1 MEQDFIFERKRD
13 EDEPIWRGFF
23 RADKIRNRVSISS
36 YSLETF
42 FTEIGGLAKTLSFIC
57 GTLALVITRKTFMLE
72 ILQNLFKV
80 RRPIFSG
87 LDLNNDDDDDV
98 KHAFTKRGS
107 VVKSKML
114 QRASSDSDVPK
125 QPVTSEKDKTS
136 SKPEMKRKESEIISN
151 RFSQKMNETLED
163 KKGSRE
169 ISGREHQNYM
179 RLIKNLK
186 KNKVTPEDIKGIV
199 GNIMTSRGS
208 LS

>member
-1 MEQDFIFERKRD
+1 
-13 EDEPIWRGFF
+13 
-23 RADKIRNRVSISS
+23 
-36 YSLETF
+36 
-42 FTEIGGLAKTLSFIC
+42 
-57 GTLALVITRKTFMLE
+57 
-72 ILQNLFKV
+72 
-80 RRPIFSG
+80 
-87 LDLNNDDDDDV
+87 
-98 KHAFTKRGS
+98 
-107 VVKSKML
+107 
-114 QRASSDSDVPK
+114 
-125 QPVTSEKDKTS
+125 
-136 SKPEMKRKESEIISN
+136 MKRKESEIISN